1 MLTTNTFEKAQK
13 LTKVA
18 QLHIPQCH
26 LEVMNAVS
34 FCRETSL
41 VHCLHHWENSSPTV
55 SPDMKAYKLL
65 MLKQNMFNPADV
77 SNNYLQILFVVV
89 KINTSGKAVCKYFEQ
104 MLSL

>member
-1 MLTTNTFEKAQK
+1 MLTASTLFKKSQK

-18 QLHIPQCH
+18 PASHSP
-26 LEVMNAVS
+26 MS
-34 FCRETSL
+34 FRSHFVGKPALTSL

-89 KINTSGKAVCKYFEQ
+89 KINTNGKAVCKYFEQ